1 MYFIVTGQI
10 LIFTDKD
17 REAEQDL
24 ARLGPLDHFGE
35 QGLLSMNAGKRTA
48 SARATEPSKLIRISG
63 ELIKNML
70 AHESKLVSQLEKI
83 GREQQEISR
92 EDRKVQ
98 LLLRLSRS
106 RSSLSL
112 QVPRYPDKFSSLLV
126 GVDFKRQVLQ
136 LDEVMSEYRNPIRA
150 DDTVT
155 VTGSIAGTPIV
166 FKSKVLE
173 SKIVDGSTL
182 YECAMPDEMVYEQQ
196 RAQFRLELGAA
207 SRAEASV
214 VKEGKKYRGKI
225 SDVSERGA
233 AFRLRRGVPINKGDC
248 IDHVELMLTP
258 EISIQPKIEIMNV
271 LDVARAPKPSAI
283 WRSIFRYF
291 KRRRGSA
298 QNVHARTRAQASA
311 NESAVN
317 RTTRFEH
324 PLFLSLTWH
333 NSWSPHLWLV
343 RMSPA
348 A

>member
-17 REAEQDL
+17 REAEHDL

-48 SARATEPSKLIRISG
+48 SARASEPSKLIRISG

-106 RSSLSL
+106 RSSLFL
-112 QVPRYPDKFSSLLV
+112 KVPRYPHKFSSLLV
-126 GVDFKRQVLQ
+126 GVDIKRQVLQ

-150 DDTVT
+150 DDRVT

-173 SKIVDGSTL
+173 SKIVDGSICLTKWSTSSS
-182 YECAMPDEMVYEQQ
+182 ARNFDRNWGP
-196 RAQFRLELGAA
+196 
-207 SRAEASV
+207 
-214 VKEGKKYRGKI
+214 
-225 SDVSERGA
+225 
-233 AFRLRRGVPINKGDC
+233 P
-248 IDHVELMLTP
+248 VELKLQW
-258 EISIQPKIEIMNV
+258 SKRVRNIEEKSVMSLN
-271 LDVARAPKPSAI
+271 VARPSDFVAVC
-283 WRSIFRYF
+283 RSIRVT
-291 KRRRGSA
+291 A
-298 QNVHARTRAQASA
+298 
-311 NESAVN
+311 
-317 RTTRFEH
+317 
-324 PLFLSLTWH
+324 LIMLS
-333 NSWSPHLWLV
+333 SC
-343 RMSPA
+343 
-348 A
+348 